1 MPKVYV
7 LNRHGRPL
15 MPCTP
20 AKARHLLDAGKA
32 KVRHRT
38 PFTIQLLYGSTGYTQ
53 EVILGVDAGS
63 KTIGLSA
70 ATETEELFS
79 AEVKPRND
87 VIVPPGIAS
96 HASTIACG
104 ASTKAGL
111 RPPWRSRFRST

>member
-53 EVILGVDAGS
+53 EVILGVDAGAKPS
-63 KTIGLSA
+63 VFQLPPKRRNCSPQRSSR
-70 ATETEELFS
+70 ATM
-79 AEVKPRND
+79 
-87 VIVPPGIAS
+87 
-96 HASTIACG
+96 
-104 ASTKAGL
+104 
-111 RPPWRSRFRST
+111 

>member
-38 PFTIQLLYGSTGYTQ
+38 PFTIQLLYGSTGWSSSVWTP
-53 EVILGVDAGS
+53 
-63 KTIGLSA
+63 A
-70 ATETEELFS
+70 A
-79 AEVKPRND
+79 KPSVFQLPPKRRNCS
-87 VIVPPGIAS
+87 PQ
-96 HASTIACG
+96 
-104 ASTKAGL
+104 
-111 RPPWRSRFRST
+111 RSSRATM

>member
-53 EVILGVDAGS
+53 EVILGVAP
-63 KTIGLSA
+63 A
-70 ATETEELFS
+70 A
-79 AEVKPRND
+79 KPLVFQLPPKRRNCS
-87 VIVPPGIAS
+87 PQ
-96 HASTIACG
+96 
-104 ASTKAGL
+104 
-111 RPPWRSRFRST
+111 RSSRATM

>member
-38 PFTIQLLYGSTGYTQ
+38 PFTIQLLFGST
-53 EVILGVDAGS
+53 
-63 KTIGLSA
+63 
-70 ATETEELFS
+70 
-79 AEVKPRND
+79 
-87 VIVPPGIAS
+87 
-96 HASTIACG
+96 
-104 ASTKAGL
+104 
-111 RPPWRSRFRST
+111 SRFSRVALVM

>member
-63 KTIGLSA
+63 FGWLKNFCKRNGIPRIVIQSVETKEMSNWCIKNGFQPDEYASMPIGG
-70 ATETEELFS
+70 F
-79 AEVKPRND
+79 
-87 VIVPPGIAS
+87 VIGNYLLD
-96 HASTIACG
+96 C
-104 ASTKAGL
+104 
-111 RPPWRSRFRST
+111 F

>member
-38 PFTIQLLYGSTGYTQ
+38 PFTIQLLYGNSGIRGQIYIGWNIGAVKDTA
-53 EVILGVDAGS
+53 D
-63 KTIGLSA
+63 KT
-70 ATETEELFS
+70 
-79 AEVKPRND
+79 
-87 VIVPPGIAS
+87 
-96 HASTIACG
+96 
-104 ASTKAGL
+104 
-111 RPPWRSRFRST
+111 